1 VVGFLFIAIF
11 STYWQANKSTMN
23 QFGEQIRQLRE
34 KKSLLQRQVANQLDM
49 DTPMLSKIERG
60 ERNAKREQVTILSK
74 IFNVPEDDLL
84 SLWLADKLFDVVK
97 DEDVAL
103 KALSVTEDEV
113 KKINK
118 KTKKNT
124 KS

>member
-1 VVGFLFIAIF
+1 V
-11 STYWQANKSTMN
+11 N
-23 QFGEQIRQLRE
+23 QFGEQIKQLRE
-34 KKSLLQRQVANQLDM
+34 QKGLLQRQVANQLEM

-74 IFNVPEDDLL
+74 IYNVSEEDLL
-84 SLWLADKLFDVVK
+84 SLWLADKLFEVLK

-113 KKINK
+113 KKIKRKIK
-118 KTKKNT
+118 K
-124 KS
+124 

>member
-1 VVGFLFIAIF
+1 
-11 STYWQANKSTMN
+11 MN
-23 QFGEQIRQLRE
+23 QFGEQIKQLRE
-34 KKSLLQRQVANQLDM
+34 QKGLLQRQVANQLEM

-74 IFNVPEDDLL
+74 IYNVSEEDLL
-84 SLWLADKLFDVVK
+84 SLWLADKLFEVLK

-113 KKINK
+113 KKIKRKIK
-118 KTKKNT
+118 K
-124 KS
+124 